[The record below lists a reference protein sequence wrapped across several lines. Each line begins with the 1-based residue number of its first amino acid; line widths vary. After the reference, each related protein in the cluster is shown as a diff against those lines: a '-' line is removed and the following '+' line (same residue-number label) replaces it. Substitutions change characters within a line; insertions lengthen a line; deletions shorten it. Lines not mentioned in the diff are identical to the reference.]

1 MQRRYFKAYFETNKK
16 DSKKI
21 WFGIKTLIYTKTRKS
36 VSQKLTLNIDNKTIS
51 DDHIIANH
59 FNSFF
64 TSIAGKLLKKIPKAK
79 KISDSFLTK
88 SNAKTFFLSPTTPE
102 EVLNELKTFN
112 LNKASGPNCILVEI
126 LKDMKSEISVSLS
139 TLTNLSFHTG
149 IFPSSLKLARVMPIF
164 KKGDQQ
170 DCNNYR
176 PISVL
181 SNISKLIEKL
191 LYNRLYKFLNH

>member
-1 MQRRYFKAYFETNKK
+1 MNL
-16 DSKKI
+16 
-21 WFGIKTLIYTKTRKS
+21 WFGIKTLIYTKTFKN

-79 KISDSFLTK
+79 KTFDSFLTK

-112 LNKASGPNCILVEI
+112 CSIPVKILN
-126 LKDMKSEISVSLS
+126 DMSEISVPLS
-139 TLTNLSFHTG
+139 ALTNLSFHTG
-149 IFPSSLKLARVMPIF
+149 IFQAL
-164 KKGDQQ
+164 
-170 DCNNYR
+170 
-176 PISVL
+176 
-181 SNISKLIEKL
+181 
-191 LYNRLYKFLNH
+191 

>member
-1 MQRRYFKAYFETNKK
+1 MWYKN
-16 DSKKI
+16 SH
-21 WFGIKTLIYTKTRKS
+21 TKTS
-36 VSQKLTLNIDNKTIS
+36 NNISQKLTLNIDNKTIS

-112 LNKASGPNCILVEI
+112 LNKASELNSITMKV
-126 LKDMKSEISVSLS
+126 LKDMKSEISVPLS
-139 TLTNLSFHTG
+139 TYNFILKYFQALS
-149 IFPSSLKLARVMPIF
+149 S
-164 KKGDQQ
+164 
-170 DCNNYR
+170 
-176 PISVL
+176 
-181 SNISKLIEKL
+181 
-191 LYNRLYKFLNH
+191 